1 MQPQKWGFRFLD
13 LRGTKITTHGDLH
26 EQKGTKAYTTPRS
39 FGGFQI
45 PITLQSTTLRHY
57 CEKKNL
63 VFHLH
68 VVENQI
74 PNTYLVLESLVGKAN
89 HYDGIVM
96 CSVSMLPGDPKVRQM
111 VTRRVLEQ
119 GCSLHFTFEQLVVSS
134 LDQLAELEELV
145 ALIQLSP
152 HHTAGNSHS
161 LTHLL

>member
-1 MQPQKWGFRFLD
+1 MT
-13 LRGTKITTHGDLH
+13 RGDTR

-45 PITLQSTTLRHY
+45 PITLQSTTLRNY
-57 CEKKNL
+57 CEKRNL

-68 VVENQI
+68 VVENHI
-74 PNTYLVLESLVGKAN
+74 PNTYLVFESLVEKAN
-89 HYDGIVM
+89 QYDGIVM
-96 CSVSMLPGDPKVRQM
+96 CSVSMLPSDPKARQII
-111 VTRRVLEQ
+111 TRQVLEQ

-134 LDQLAELEELV
+134 SDQLAELEELV

-152 HHTAGNSHS
+152 HHTAGNSRS

>member
-1 MQPQKWGFRFLD
+1 MTSSDTR
-13 LRGTKITTHGDLH
+13 

-45 PITLQSTTLRHY
+45 PITLQSTTLRNY
-57 CEKKNL
+57 CEKKDL

-74 PNTYLVLESLVGKAN
+74 PNTYLVLESLVEKAD

-96 CSVSMLPGDPKVRQM
+96 CSISMLPGDPKIRRM
-111 VTRRVLEQ
+111 ITRRILEQ

-152 HHTAGNSHS
+152 LHTAEDSKTLNY
-161 LTHLL
+161 LL

>member
-1 MQPQKWGFRFLD
+1 MTRSD
-13 LRGTKITTHGDLH
+13 TR

-45 PITLQSTTLRHY
+45 PITLQSTTLRNY
-57 CEKKNL
+57 CEKKDL

-74 PNTYLVLESLVGKAN
+74 PNTYLVLESLVEKAD

-96 CSVSMLPGDPKVRQM
+96 CSISMLPGDPKVRRM
-111 VTRRVLEQ
+111 ITRRILEL

-152 HHTAGNSHS
+152 LHTAGDSKTLNY
-161 LTHLL
+161 LL

>member
-1 MQPQKWGFRFLD
+1 M
-13 LRGTKITTHGDLH
+13 
-26 EQKGTKAYTTPRS
+26 
-39 FGGFQI
+39 
-45 PITLQSTTLRHY
+45 
-57 CEKKNL
+57 
-63 VFHLH
+63 
-68 VVENQI
+68 VENQI
-74 PNTYLVLESLVGKAN
+74 PNTYLVLESLVEKA
-89 HYDGIVM
+89 HQYDGIVM

-152 HHTAGNSHS
+152 RHTPGNSQT